1 VPVKIARF
9 PRFPIA
15 TKLKDIDGGLSVAL
29 GVPLPSTGYNER
41 ASNRGPKPI
50 ASLVH
55 KVKRKLT
62 TIFCADVVG
71 YSRLMGADEHGTL
84 VRLKQCREL
93 MQAFIERHHGRVVS
107 WSGDAVLADF
117 SSVVESVQ
125 CAVEIQRELKA
136 QNESIRDSERM
147 DFRIGINLGDVMID
161 DHDIFG
167 EGVNIASRLQSL
179 ATPGGILISG
189 SVHDQVKN
197 KVALGFN
204 FMGHQQVKNISE
216 QVPVFV
222 VTHDVAPAMAVAG
235 AATMGTAGRSEKAST
250 AKAPALLPLRFAASV
265 VDVIAA
271 CVLTFAIA
279 AFLEPSIGPAFE
291 IDAPYSLFATQRTLA
306 TDLPSTDIEGGGEV
320 VRTTTRSVIERN
332 YFGFVRQTYRRTDVE
347 MTGGRP
353 ASTGAPQIKSDSTVV
368 LLDARGKQAVVRPP
382 LSIATI
388 VVYFL
393 MVILTEGVFLRG
405 ASPGKALLGLRVST
419 VRGETAGLQRS
430 ALRNLAKV
438 ASVAFA
444 FIGVLMALWSKRRQ
458 MLHDQLAGCYVHD
471 AK

>member
-1 VPVKIARF
+1 M
-9 PRFPIA
+9 
-15 TKLKDIDGGLSVAL
+15 
-29 GVPLPSTGYNER
+29 
-41 ASNRGPKPI
+41 
-50 ASLVH
+50 H

-136 QNESIRDSERM
+136 QNERIRDAERM

-222 VTHDVAPAMAVAG
+222 VTHDVAPAAERAG
-235 AATMGTAGRSEKAST
+235 AATLGGQGRVAGASPV
-250 AKAPALLPLRFAASV
+250 KAPALLPLRFGAAV
-265 VDVIAA
+265 IDVLAA
-271 CVLTFAIA
+271 CVLAFAMA
-279 AFLEPSIGPAFE
+279 ATLQSAIGPVFE
-291 IDAPYSLFATQRTLA
+291 IDMPYSLFATQRVLS

-332 YFGFVRQTYRRTDVE
+332 YFGFARQTYRRTEVE
-347 MTGGRP
+347 LTGNTLALSGARQF
-353 ASTGAPQIKSDSTVV
+353 TGSSSEV
-368 LLDARGKQAVVRPP
+368 LLAGKQAISRPP

-388 VVYFL
+388 AVYFL
-393 MVILTEGVFLRG
+393 MLILFEGVLTRG
-405 ASPGKALLGLRVST
+405 LSPGKALLGLRVST
-419 VRGETAGLQRS
+419 LRGEAVGLPR
-430 ALRNLAKV
+430 AVMRNLAKI
-438 ASVAFA
+438 ASVAPLLA
-444 FIGVLMALWSKRRQ
+444 GVAMALWSKRRQ

-471 AK
+471 VK

>member
-1 VPVKIARF
+1 VLSRAR
-9 PRFPIA
+9 RHLTA
-15 TKLKDIDGGLSVAL
+15 VLT
-29 GVPLPSTGYNER
+29 
-41 ASNRGPKPI
+41 
-50 ASLVH
+50 LVH

-84 VRLKQCREL
+84 LRLKQCREL

-136 QNESIRDSERM
+136 QNESIRDTERM

-179 ATPGGILISG
+179 AQPGGILISG

-222 VTHDVAPAMAVAG
+222 VAHEAAPVVEAIAAVPMGG
-235 AATMGTAGRSEKAST
+235 AAVRP
-250 AKAPALLPLRFAASV
+250 KAPALLALRFGAGV
-265 VDVIAA
+265 IDVLVA
-271 CVLTFAIA
+271 CVLAFALA
-279 AFLEPSIGPAFE
+279 AGLQSAAGPVFE
-291 IDAPYSLFATQRTLA
+291 IDFPYSFFAVQRVVSS
-306 TDLPSTDIEGGGEV
+306 DLPSTDIEGGGEI
-320 VRTTTRSVIERN
+320 VRTTTRSIIERN
-332 YFGFVRQTYRRTDVE
+332 YFGFVRQTYLRTDVDLA
-347 MTGGRP
+347 GDRL
-353 ASTGAPQIKSDSTVV
+353 ALTGARRSLGTSTVV
-368 LLDARGKQAVVRPP
+368 LLDGRSKQAIERLP
-382 LSIATI
+382 LSLAT
-388 VVYFL
+388 VGVYFL
-393 MVILTEGVFLRG
+393 LVILFEGVLTRG
-405 ASPGKALLGLRVST
+405 MSPGKAILGLRVSR
-419 VRGETAGLQRS
+419 VNGERAGLVQ
-430 ALRNLAKV
+430 AAIRNFAKV
-438 ASVAFA
+438 ASVVPLLA
-444 FIGVLMALWSKRRQ
+444 GVLMAFWSKRRQ

-471 AK
+471 VK

>member
-1 VPVKIARF
+1 M
-9 PRFPIA
+9 
-15 TKLKDIDGGLSVAL
+15 
-29 GVPLPSTGYNER
+29 
-41 ASNRGPKPI
+41 
-50 ASLVH
+50 H

-136 QNESIRDSERM
+136 QNESISDSERM

-167 EGVNIASRLQSL
+167 EGVNIAARLQSL

-204 FMGHQQVKNISE
+204 FMGNQQVKNISE

-222 VTHDVAPAMAVAG
+222 VTHDVVAAMPIAGSVALG
-235 AATMGTAGRSEKAST
+235 GLGRTEKVSAL
-250 AKAPALLPLRFAASV
+250 KAPALLPLRFGATV
-265 VDVIAA
+265 VDVLLA
-271 CVLTFAIA
+271 CVLTFALA
-279 AFLEPSIGPAFE
+279 VFLDPSMGPAFE
-291 IDAPYSLFATQRTLA
+291 IDAPYSFFATQRTLS

-332 YFGFVRQTYRRTDVE
+332 YFGLIRQNYRRTDVE
-347 MTGGRP
+347 LTGDRL
-353 ASTGAPQIKSDSTVV
+353 AISGARQLKGSSVEV
-368 LLDARGKQAVVRPP
+368 LLDARGKQSVSRPS
-382 LSIATI
+382 LLLATI
-388 VVYFL
+388 LVYFL
-393 MVILTEGVFLRG
+393 IAILTEGFFMRG

-419 VRGETAGLQRS
+419 VRGEAAGLQEA
-430 ALRNLAKV
+430 ALRNLAKI
-438 ASVAFA
+438 ASVATA
-444 FIGVLMALWSKRRQ
+444 LIGVLMALWSKRGQ
-458 MLHDQLAGCYVHD
+458 MLHDHLAGCYVHD
-471 AK
+471 VK